1 MAQDDDNFGLPD
13 LNFKPLEPKKQT
25 PPPPPP
31 PPKVEKKPVTPAATS
46 RVQTAGT
53 PTKAIPRPGQKVEE
67 KSNTSVIIGIAVP
80 ILLLVGGYFG
90 YLYLYKKPKEKAAQ
104 EAAIAKAAADKLK
117 QEQEE
122 AARLAKLKEEEEAR
136 LKAAAEA
143 KPANGTTEMLT
154 APTGRFYV
162 IVASSIDDD
171 LLMDEAQR
179 MSAKGVSTKI
189 VPPFGKWKY
198 FRLTISDHDT
208 FALAQ
213 ASADEAKVQYPG
225 GTWVLRY

>member
-31 PPKVEKKPVTPAATS
+31 PAKMEKKPVAPPTAS
-46 RVQTAGT
+46 RVQTAG
-53 PTKAIPRPGQKVEE
+53 PIKAIPKPGSKVEE

-90 YLYLYKKPKEKAAQ
+90 YLYLYKKPKEKAAI
-104 EAAIAKAAADKLK
+104 EAAIAKEAADKLK
-117 QEQEE
+117 KEQDE
-122 AARLAKLKEEEEAR
+122 AARLAKLKEEEEAKLR
-136 LKAAAEA
+136 TVAEA
-143 KPANGTTEMLT
+143 KPVIGTTEMLT

-162 IVASSIDDD
+162 IVASSVDDD
-171 LLMDEAQR
+171 LLADETQR

-189 VPPFGKWKY
+189 IPPFGKWKY

-213 ASADEAKVQYPG
+213 SNADEAKAQYPG